1 MPELLRT
8 NDPGLISVVEALLS
22 EAGIPYQIAD
32 RNMSVLEGS
41 INLIQ
46 ARIKDIAQIQSSR
59 DNQLVGYGLVIGLKG
74 SGDGLATR
82 RLPSNPCAPCWIGVS
97 IYFPKTCKTFFVNLL
112 YSQKALLWKMLKG
125 YVGARTSMPP

>member
-46 ARIKDIAQIQSSR
+46 ARILVPDGYEDVARQI
-59 DNQLVGYGLVIGLKG
+59 LVDAELGKWL
-74 SGDGLATR
+74 R
-82 RLPSNPCAPCWIGVS
+82 R
-97 IYFPKTCKTFFVNLL
+97 
-112 YSQKALLWKMLKG
+112 
-125 YVGARTSMPP
+125 